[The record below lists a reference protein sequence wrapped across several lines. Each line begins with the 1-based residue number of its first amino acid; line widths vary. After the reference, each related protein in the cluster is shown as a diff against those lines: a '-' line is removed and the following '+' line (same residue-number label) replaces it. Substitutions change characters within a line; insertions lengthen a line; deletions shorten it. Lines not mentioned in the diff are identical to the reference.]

1 MELKIIARI
10 HTDFSS
16 RFGIPRQSGLVNSL
30 LAKIVFEK
38 PYRNPDA
45 IRGLEGFSYLWLLW
59 EFSECVR
66 EEWQPMVRP
75 PKMDLN
81 SKMGVFA
88 TRSPYRPNPIGLS
101 SVQIERVENN
111 EVEGPVIWV
120 RGADLLDGTPIYDIK
135 PYLAY
140 ADSHPEALSGFAT
153 PYIGKTLQV
162 EMTDMQLSVIP
173 PDKREALLQL
183 LGQDPRPAYTKFPER
198 VFGMEFAGF
207 DIRFQVNEQEKIVC
221 VTEIHPII

>member
-1 MELKIIARI
+1 MELKIIERI

-88 TRSPYRPNPIGLS
+88 TRSPYRPKDG
-101 SVQIERVENN
+101 NN
-111 EVEGPVIWV
+111 GVI
-120 RGADLLDGTPIYDIK
+120 
-135 PYLAY
+135 
-140 ADSHPEALSGFAT
+140 S
-153 PYIGKTLQV
+153 PYILEFQP
-162 EMTDMQLSVIP
+162 DCQLRP
-173 PDKREALLQL
+173 RNPERLLLQ
-183 LGQDPRPAYTKFPER
+183 RFPLR
-198 VFGMEFAGF
+198 
-207 DIRFQVNEQEKIVC
+207 
-221 VTEIHPII
+221 